1 MVAAGL
7 VVIGGALV
15 AKFVIPFVALD
26 AVAVLGTR
34 PSCCGT
40 QAWSSR
46 FPGLAPSYAN
56 PRTGTRP
63 GEPFATACPGYGVAY
78 LTLG

>member
-40 QAWSSR
+40 QAWVVKV
-46 FPGLAPSYAN
+46 PGL
-56 PRTGTRP
+56 GTFVRKP
-63 GEPFATACPGYGVAY
+63 EDWHTSR
-78 LTLG
+78 